1 MVINN
6 VLSKETSENKKLNDT
21 VENSCQ
27 TLNVQCNKNIPLNK
41 KNVLGY
47 LSQEYNSTWNCTND
61 YCLSDE
67 DYMSLIESYI
77 MTLTEYEWAL
87 VVMHVVVFFVG
98 LVGNALVCVAVYR
111 NHSMRTVTNYFIVNL
126 ALADFLVILFC
137 LAPTVIWDV
146 TETWFMGEKLCKIIL
161 YIQVS

>member
-1 MVINN
+1 MTVDRKQLDGIN
-6 VLSKETSENKKLNDT
+6 LTS
-21 VENSCQ
+21 
-27 TLNVQCNKNIPLNK
+27 
-41 KNVLGY
+41 
-47 LSQEYNSTWNCTND
+47 EYNSTWNCSND
-61 YCLSDE
+61 YCLSDD

-77 MTLTEYEWAL
+77 TTLNEYEWAL
-87 VVMHVVVFFVG
+87 VVMHALVFFVG
-98 LVGNALVCVAVYR
+98 LIGNALVCLAVYR

-161 YIQVS
+161 YIQVNEEIGLLSIKFPIFLNMWTYSGAFKGSVSGSA